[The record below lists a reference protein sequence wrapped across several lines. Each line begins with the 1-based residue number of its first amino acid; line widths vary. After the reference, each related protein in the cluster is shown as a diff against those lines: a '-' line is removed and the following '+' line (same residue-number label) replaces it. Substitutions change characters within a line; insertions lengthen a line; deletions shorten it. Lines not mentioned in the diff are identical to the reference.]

1 MTTPIVIRQMKYYVD
16 APDYNTPGEIT
27 SMIQMKTRLETLE
40 EAIQREKREQEWA
53 KKHPVK
59 HYKYYIDKTD
69 YDTPGAI
76 TSLIQM
82 KTRLE
87 TEEEK
92 YKRENL
98 IK

>member
-1 MTTPIVIRQMKYYVD
+1 MTTSKVICQMKYYVD
-16 APDYNTPGEIT
+16 AADYNTPGEIT
-27 SMIQMKTRLETLE
+27 SMIQMKTRLETFE
-40 EAIQREKREQEWA
+40 EAIQREKREQEWDN
-53 KKHPVK
+53 KYPVK
-59 HYKYYIDKTD
+59 YYKNYIDKTD
-69 YDTPGAI
+69 YDTPGII
-76 TSLIQM
+76 TSMIQM